1 LKRIFNVVAMI
12 VCMCFFRCNAVGE
25 PEEIALILK
34 HSVVNLNPVSVFYEV
49 SFYSMEYVTRY
60 VSGMIGWDIVPQ
72 EIGENLVFEVF
83 ADPQKP
89 QFNIYIYELN
99 HGGRAVEYTPETAV
113 NFYNPTSV
121 SVVQRIL
128 DHIRYL

>member
-1 LKRIFNVVAMI
+1 MKRIFSVIALI
-12 VCMCFFRCNAVGE
+12 ICMCFFRCGAVGE

-34 HSVVNLNPVSVFYEV
+34 HSVINLNPVNIFYEV

-60 VSGMIGWDIVPQ
+60 VSGVIDWGIVPQ
-72 EIGENLVFEVF
+72 EIGENLVYEVF
-83 ADPQKP
+83 AEPQKN

-99 HGGRAVEYTPETAV
+99 HDGRTVEYTPESAV
-113 NFYNPTSV
+113 IFDNPMSI
-121 SVVQRIL
+121 SVVKRIL